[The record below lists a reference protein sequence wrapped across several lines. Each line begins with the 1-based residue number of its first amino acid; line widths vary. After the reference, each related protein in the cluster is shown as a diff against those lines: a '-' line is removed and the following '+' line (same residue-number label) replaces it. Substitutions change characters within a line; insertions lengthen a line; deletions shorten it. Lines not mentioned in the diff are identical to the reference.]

1 MALSELREKI
11 SREHVLKV
19 LEKIDRGEIKIPE
32 RRKFRTAYI
41 LHNGNKYPPKYVLEK
56 AAEEAGLKIGPEDF
70 ITDEAANFLK
80 KLGFE
85 VLSEEDSETDI
96 EKTENKRQK
105 IIEKTLNSDVKSE
118 EESLIDS
125 KIKEELESILNNKKQ
140 VILYGPPGTG
150 KTWLAHRY
158 IAGKEKKLEIPI
170 KKSEIG
176 YFIYAVKPSNLN
188 PKDLKEGESYE
199 ILEGKYRTAYEKI
212 DNGDVVFIYIGHP
225 YGRVFAIG
233 EYEKREDKG
242 YVKIKKVFEGVDR
255 DRMNEIIHGR
265 QKAGVRLID
274 LSVEEAYRLAKESG
288 LSEDY
293 ISENLQIKIDS
304 TEELEIS
311 RFDMVTFHPSY
322 SYEEFVEGIRVISE
336 NEQVRYFVEDGIF
349 KKIAL
354 KAICMAI
361 LNSKFEDLKALAS
374 EIMEYLANGD
384 SLSRERYSELKKS
397 LWGKIEKMNREEV
410 IKLFSEAPEFYLL
423 IDEINRGDISRI
435 FGELITL
442 LEADKRLSAENESIV
457 TLPYSKEKFGVPP
470 NLYIIATMNTADRS
484 IALIDVALRRRFG
497 FIELMPDYEL
507 LEKRLLSGEDSAKE
521 VKKLTIEVL
530 KSMNEKIKQLYDRDH
545 QIGHSYFLRL
555 EKCNSKKEAIR
566 ILKEIWYYEIIPLL
580 QEYFYDSPEKLKEV
594 AGNFVILEKDGNSYE
609 IKKNFSDEDFI
620 KELRNLAGERVG

>member
-19 LEKIDRGEIKIPE
+19 LEKIDRGEIEIPK

-56 AAEEAGLKIGPEDF
+56 AAEEAGLKIGPEEF

-85 VLSEEDSETDI
+85 VVIEGRSETDI

-105 IIEKTLNSDVKSE
+105 IEKTLNPDVKSE

-188 PKDLKEGESYE
+188 PKELRENESYE
-199 ILEGKYRTAYEKI
+199 ILEGRYRTAYEKI
-212 DNGDVVFIYIGHP
+212 ENGDVVFIYIGHP

-233 EYEKREDKG
+233 EYEKRDRKG
-242 YVKIKKVFEGVDR
+242 FVKIKKVFEGVDR

-293 ISENLQIKIDS
+293 ISENLQIKSDS

-349 KKIAL
+349 KKSAL

-397 LWGKIEKMNREEV
+397 LWGKIEKM
-410 IKLFSEAPEFYLL
+410 
-423 IDEINRGDISRI
+423 
-435 FGELITL
+435 
-442 LEADKRLSAENESIV
+442 
-457 TLPYSKEKFGVPP
+457 
-470 NLYIIATMNTADRS
+470 
-484 IALIDVALRRRFG
+484 
-497 FIELMPDYEL
+497 
-507 LEKRLLSGEDSAKE
+507 
-521 VKKLTIEVL
+521 
-530 KSMNEKIKQLYDRDH
+530 
-545 QIGHSYFLRL
+545 
-555 EKCNSKKEAIR
+555 
-566 ILKEIWYYEIIPLL
+566 
-580 QEYFYDSPEKLKEV
+580 
-594 AGNFVILEKDGNSYE
+594 
-609 IKKNFSDEDFI
+609 
-620 KELRNLAGERVG
+620 